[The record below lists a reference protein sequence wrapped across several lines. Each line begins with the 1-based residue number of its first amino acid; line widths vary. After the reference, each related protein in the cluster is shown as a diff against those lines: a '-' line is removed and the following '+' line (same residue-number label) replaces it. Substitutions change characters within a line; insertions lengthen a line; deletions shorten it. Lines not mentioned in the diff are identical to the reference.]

1 MDAQS
6 FAYLRGDSVSAPGI
20 DDAANYAE
28 VARELAGLITAA
40 GAEGERLVPGG
51 VASVWSCLD
60 GLMHLGN
67 IQFTP
72 SEEEEVGEDGM
83 SRLAL
88 ARGGGLPAM
97 IEPGEH
103 MRSFEAF
110 QAAAEAW
117 GVSAEAL
124 EDALL
129 TFTRAAGGEER
140 LERNSCEQATEA
152 RDALAKAVYQHLF
165 TRMIDLANAA
175 LAAAAAGVG
184 GGGAES
190 SQRRFVGLLDI
201 FGMEH
206 FDVNGFEQL
215 LINFANERLQQLF
228 INEAVTRVQAE
239 FKFEGVAVDEAAFK
253 DNLEVLEL
261 LDGKVSILTVLNS
274 QSVSNTQPDDSRL
287 MRELHNAFG
296 DGKHAEFSVPLT
308 TAATQFTICHF
319 AADVTYTVAAAEG
332 AEGFV
337 SKNKDSLLPKLP
349 LLLRGSKSAFLAHL
363 FPEPPGGWG
372 APQARPP
379 VAQQFRASV
388 ASLTQ
393 TLEGTVQH
401 FVRCIKPNE
410 TKAAFHFAPQTVRVQ
425 LISCS
430 VQAAA
435 EVSRAGWPYRASF
448 FDMLDQFEDLMS
460 PAERKLVFSGSDLAR
475 QQLVKKLM
483 SDAGFAPESYAIGR
497 TKVFGSA
504 GLEAELGE
512 RAADFKAR
520 REAETEA
527 KRHAREAMDAEQ
539 LVRMAA
545 LEEQAAAA
553 AEAALNA
560 ERERTEEAVQ
570 QLGELNERARAA
582 EAAAAAEKAAM
593 GARLREQHVAMEA
606 KAAAA
611 AEQGE
616 AREAARVEEME
627 RKRAANEEMQR
638 AAEAKAA
645 AAEARANDAFAKA
658 AAAGEEAAGQ
668 MAAARQL
675 GEARG
680 AEAAAAVAKVTAA
693 ETACADAEKALLEES
708 QGRREAEM
716 ATHVAAAEKAEL
728 AEAMEVAALEAKSAL
743 AAAQRDGERR
753 AREEAA
759 AAAEAARV
767 QAEAARREAEAYAA
781 SRHAQE
787 LELEAAQRAREV
799 EAEREEKA
807 TAMALARQH
816 LMAAHEEM
824 ERVAVAEQAMAKQ
837 ATQHGGEL
845 AALQAQLEEQRQ
857 LLHSTQEER
866 DFHRDGKLE
875 MRGELSE
882 TKRRAAAELIEQKAA
897 MEQTV
902 AQLALEDA
910 EALTER
916 AQVFLLLGPAIE
928 RVERQKSS
936 VFSGM
941 GRSISQ
947 TLSFSRE
954 KEKRAEDKRRQ
965 QEEEREKMARKR
977 KQESEEWWWEVIK
990 EATGGGSIKEVG
1002 SVRGSMASVS
1012 HELEFVTPTLGAD
1025 RVDLADA
1032 CTGQLVGSIALAKPM
1047 SGSAE
1052 EAISEAAQR
1061 WTKELAHLGGM
1072 LERVAEHLSW
1082 RANQCNLAA
1091 RAAKDD
1097 DDDATDRLRT
1107 LQARE
1112 FFRGAARMAEGKQA
1126 GIHLISANNMTRRLD
1141 VTLAIIEYRRLLD
1154 DPEMAELVPL
1164 LRDAMKKAQ
1173 AMEVAELQAAKGDE
1187 HQAARTDPRG
1197 WQMLHSLGPFRLEPI
1212 NFAAIEFSKEGARY
1226 SINLAQELLANLDGK
1241 GFASRGYTSPPQVL
1255 TMEPHDRR
1263 LTNVPLEATHFAWA
1277 FPLSGVAEAH
1287 DRDAI
1292 VARTREEAFA
1302 LFGGFVY
1309 LNENSMVIAV
1319 NSFAKASRGLCFDGP
1334 FPLNSPPPGSLAHD
1348 AAGRPRSVLASG
1360 LQLRAVLLSE
1370 ARANFATVGEQL
1382 AMGVKNYAWL
1392 GPGEAR
1398 GMEDGAA
1405 WPQGAF
1411 VYLYDDSRTDL
1422 DCYFTVKES
1431 VRTSGGSLG
1440 GLRATMYN
1448 SSPSPE
1454 VRAQHSVSMDYPQK
1468 ATTFDLGHSP
1478 PVVRQTVSSHR

>member
-1 MDAQS
+1 
-6 FAYLRGDSVSAPGI
+6 
-20 DDAANYAE
+20 
-28 VARELAGLITAA
+28 
-40 GAEGERLVPGG
+40 
-51 VASVWSCLD
+51 
-60 GLMHLGN
+60 
-67 IQFTP
+67 
-72 SEEEEVGEDGM
+72 
-83 SRLAL
+83 
-88 ARGGGLPAM
+88 
-97 IEPGEH
+97 
-103 MRSFEAF
+103 
-110 QAAAEAW
+110 
-117 GVSAEAL
+117 
-124 EDALL
+124 
-129 TFTRAAGGEER
+129 
-140 LERNSCEQATEA
+140 
-152 RDALAKAVYQHLF
+152 
-165 TRMIDLANAA
+165 
-175 LAAAAAGVG
+175 
-184 GGGAES
+184 
-190 SQRRFVGLLDI
+190 
-201 FGMEH
+201 
-206 FDVNGFEQL
+206 
-215 LINFANERLQQLF
+215 
-228 INEAVTRVQAE
+228 
-239 FKFEGVAVDEAAFK
+239 
-253 DNLEVLEL
+253 
-261 LDGKVSILTVLNS
+261 
-274 QSVSNTQPDDSRL
+274 
-287 MRELHNAFG
+287 
-296 DGKHAEFSVPLT
+296 
-308 TAATQFTICHF
+308 
-319 AADVTYTVAAAEG
+319 
-332 AEGFV
+332 
-337 SKNKDSLLPKLP
+337 
-349 LLLRGSKSAFLAHL
+349 
-363 FPEPPGGWG
+363 
-372 APQARPP
+372 
-379 VAQQFRASV
+379 
-388 ASLTQ
+388 
-393 TLEGTVQH
+393 
-401 FVRCIKPNE
+401 
-410 TKAAFHFAPQTVRVQ
+410 
-425 LISCS
+425 
-430 VQAAA
+430 
-435 EVSRAGWPYRASF
+435 
-448 FDMLDQFEDLMS
+448 
-460 PAERKLVFSGSDLAR
+460 
-475 QQLVKKLM
+475 
-483 SDAGFAPESYAIGR
+483 
-497 TKVFGSA
+497 
-504 GLEAELGE
+504 
-512 RAADFKAR
+512 
-520 REAETEA
+520 
-527 KRHAREAMDAEQ
+527 
-539 LVRMAA
+539 
-545 LEEQAAAA
+545 
-553 AEAALNA
+553 
-560 ERERTEEAVQ
+560 
-570 QLGELNERARAA
+570 
-582 EAAAAAEKAAM
+582 
-593 GARLREQHVAMEA
+593 
-606 KAAAA
+606 
-611 AEQGE
+611 
-616 AREAARVEEME
+616 
-627 RKRAANEEMQR
+627 
-638 AAEAKAA
+638 
-645 AAEARANDAFAKA
+645 
-658 AAAGEEAAGQ
+658 

-680 AEAAAAVAKVTAA
+680 AEAAAASEKARAA
-693 ETACADAEKALLEES
+693 ETACADAEKALLEET
-708 QGRREAEM
+708 QGRREAEL
-716 ATHVAAAEKAEL
+716 ATRVAAAEKAAL

-743 AAAQRDGERR
+743 EAAQRDGERR

-767 QAEAARREAEAYAA
+767 QADAARREAEAYAA

-799 EAEREEKA
+799 EVEREEKA

-824 ERVAVAEQAMAKQ
+824 ERVAAAELAMAKQ
-837 ATQHGGEL
+837 ATQHVEEV
-845 AALQAQLEEQRQ
+845 AALQVQLEEQRQ

-928 RVERQKSS
+928 RVEKQRAS

-947 TLSFSRE
+947 TLSFSRD

-1002 SVRGSMASVS
+1002 SMRALSAIS

-1032 CTGQLVGSIALAKPM
+1032 RTGQLVGSIALAKPM
-1047 SGSAE
+1047 GGSAE

-1091 RAAKDD
+1091 RAAKDE

-1141 VTLAIIEYRRLLD
+1141 VTLAIIEYRRLLE

-1226 SINLAQELLANLDGK
+1226 SINLAQELLANIEGK

-1292 VARTREEAFA
+1292 AAKTREEAFA

-1319 NSFAKASRGLCFDGP
+1319 NAFAKASRGLCFDGP
-1334 FPLNSPPPGSLAHD
+1334 FPLNSPPPGD
-1348 AAGRPRSVLASG
+1348 AGGTPRSVLASG

-1398 GMEDGAA
+1398 GMETGTA

-1431 VRTSGGSLG
+1431 VRTSGSTLS

-1448 SSPSPE
+1448 SSPSPDG
-1454 VRAQHSVSMDYPQK
+1454 RTHSSSVSDYQQR
-1468 ATTFDLGHSP
+1468 ATTFDLGLSP
-1478 PVVRQTVSSHR
+1478 PRQAASTSR